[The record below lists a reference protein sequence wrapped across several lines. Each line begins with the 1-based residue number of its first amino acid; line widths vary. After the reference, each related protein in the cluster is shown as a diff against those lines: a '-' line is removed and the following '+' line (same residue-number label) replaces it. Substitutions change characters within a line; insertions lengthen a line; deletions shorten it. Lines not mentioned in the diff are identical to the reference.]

1 MDRIKS
7 GCMSFYA
14 SSQETL
20 RYVKAFFVGW
30 GKKMTAKTEEEAA
43 KADLKT
49 AKMQVQATE
58 AAENTKNQLN

>member
-1 MDRIKS
+1 
-7 GCMSFYA
+7 
-14 SSQETL
+14 
-20 RYVKAFFVGW
+20 
-30 GKKMTAKTEEEAA
+30 MTAKTEEEAA